1 MPIARSNTP
10 HTAMPPSVFTDDAE
24 ERRARHAIG
33 KVRPNGSRC
42 CVPDYLE
49 AKHDTFRLCSSKE
62 CGSRGRRTAIGVCRK
77 PQRTGVSSHV
87 FRRPVRVPERG
98 RAGRL
103 RARGARGDE
112 RRVRGDA
119 TQRIE
124 NAVHANAESLPR
136 AVGDA
141 ASKTKRRVRA
151 GLEAGDHGWIPKI
164 VQTMLPRVARQGCL
178 AMTR

>member
-1 MPIARSNTP
+1 MPIACSNTP

-77 PQRTGVSSHV
+77 PQRQGSPRTCFDVLCEFLS
-87 FRRPVRVPERG
+87 E
-98 RAGRL
+98 
-103 RARGARGDE
+103 DE
-112 RRVRGDA
+112 REDYERAVRAETSDAFEA
-119 TQRIE
+119 TQRRVSKTLYTRMRRAFHGPSATQHE
-124 NAVHANAESLPR
+124 RRNAVFRQVWKQVTMAGYQKSY
-136 AVGDA
+136 
-141 ASKTKRRVRA
+141 KR
-151 GLEAGDHGWIPKI
+151 
-164 VQTMLPRVARQGCL
+164 CFL
-178 AMTR
+178 AWLDKDVSR